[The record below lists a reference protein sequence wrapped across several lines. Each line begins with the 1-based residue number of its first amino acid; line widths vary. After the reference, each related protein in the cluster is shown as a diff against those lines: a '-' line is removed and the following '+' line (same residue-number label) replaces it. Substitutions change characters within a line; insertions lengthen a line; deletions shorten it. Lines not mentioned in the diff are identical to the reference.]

1 MTTSSPQGEEMD
13 EPSENTVH
21 LDFED
26 ENTVPDGAELAPES
40 SEEVAIEPE
49 PKPFSYIE
57 MLDKPR
63 ELQEPMDITAD
74 YLKVIAQELGLIK
87 LCWPELIDVT
97 FEDRTNFPDS
107 YLKNSRKEKLLLLY
121 AENFRRQFCCKFP
134 NRKPLFLACD
144 NECGLQKMVC
154 TTLRPTILP
163 HAEMYTWSDCSRFLA
178 DHIKYEPLDE
188 PLLMVSIVLIGKA
201 AIVVPDCIVKDYQ
214 MFE

>member
-1 MTTSSPQGEEMD
+1 MD

-87 LCWPELIDVT
+87 LCWPELTDVT

-144 NECGLQKMVC
+144 NECGLQVSRSQQPFYSLDLK
-154 TTLRPTILP
+154 TLPLLEDMHNRGVY
-163 HAEMYTWSDCSRFLA
+163 MRFL
-178 DHIKYEPLDE
+178 
-188 PLLMVSIVLIGKA
+188 LIGFPVPGPA
-201 AIVVPDCIVKDYQ
+201 YWTGHSWAIAFGLIRT
-214 MFE
+214 